1 VVSLLSGAN
10 SGARAALYSTQSFVY
25 QPEISLE
32 HVVTHE
38 QMRCRQQ
45 LDREAKA
52 GQKRGDSE
60 TAAAKMRE
68 ANLIY
73 RRAQGGDPWAAQ
85 TEI

>member
-1 VVSLLSGAN
+1 
-10 SGARAALYSTQSFVY
+10 LYSTQSFVY

-32 HVVTHE
+32 HIVTHE
-38 QMRCRQQ
+38 EMRRRQQ

-52 GQKRGDSE
+52 AQKRGDSE

-73 RRAQGGDPWAAQ
+73 RRAHGDPWAAR